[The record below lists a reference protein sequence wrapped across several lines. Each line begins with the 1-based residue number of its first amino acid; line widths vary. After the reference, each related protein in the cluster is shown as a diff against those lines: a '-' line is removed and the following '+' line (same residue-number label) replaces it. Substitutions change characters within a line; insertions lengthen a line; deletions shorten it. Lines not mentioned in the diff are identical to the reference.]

1 MKIVKECPEAG
12 PMPSREEAEAAVRTL
27 IRYSGDNPNR
37 EGLLET
43 PARVVRSFD
52 EFYVGYEQKPLDILG
67 TTFAEFG
74 GYEDFVLVRDID
86 FVAHCEHHMLP
97 ITGRAH
103 VAYWPQ
109 DRVVGISKL
118 ARIVDTF
125 ANRLTMQEKM
135 NAQIAEAIE
144 AALRPKGVAVLIDAA
159 HQCMSIRGAEKPNS
173 STVTSVYTGIFRDN
187 TPVRDRFL
195 AGLR

>member
-1 MKIVKECPEAG
+1 
-12 PMPSREEAEAAVRTL
+12 MPTREEAEAAVRTL

-37 EGLLET
+37 EGLLAT
-43 PARVVRSFD
+43 PSRVVRSFD
-52 EFYVGYEQKPLDILG
+52 EFYVGYRQKPVEVLG
-67 TTFAEFG
+67 TTFAEYG

-125 ANRLTMQEKM
+125 AKRLTMQEKM

-144 AALRPKGVAVLIDAA
+144 SVLRPKGVAVLIDAA
-159 HQCMSIRGAEKPNS
+159 HQCMSIRGAEKPHS
-173 STVTSVYTGIFRDN
+173 STITSVYTGIFRDN
-187 TPVRDRFL
+187 APVRDRFL
-195 AGLR
+195 AGIRQK